1 MPRRLP
7 PRLLS
12 TAADTADAPATDPAP
27 DARGYF
33 VRRMHRDGQQGV
45 VLGSEARQLRR
56 RRRRER
62 GQGLLLDA
70 WPRLQSAARYV
81 QDGSR
86 LRVLRLRGFGLVRRP
101 RPCAHAAA
109 RADAAA
115 HTAAH
120 A

>member
-1 MPRRLP
+1 M
-7 PRLLS
+7 LS
-12 TAADTADAPATDPAP
+12 SAPADAPATDPAP
-27 DARGYF
+27 DARGNF

-45 VLGSEARQLRR
+45 VLGQPVWLCCRR
-56 RRRRER
+56 RRARD
-62 GQGLLLDA
+62 GILLDA

-86 LRVLRLRGFGLVRRP
+86 LRVLRLRGLGRVRRP